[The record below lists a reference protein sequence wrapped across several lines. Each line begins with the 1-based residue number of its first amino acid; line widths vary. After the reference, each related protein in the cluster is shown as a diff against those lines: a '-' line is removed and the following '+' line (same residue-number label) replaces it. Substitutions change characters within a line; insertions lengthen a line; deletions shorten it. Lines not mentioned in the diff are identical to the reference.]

1 MKNLTLIIV
10 LILSVSCSTIQHDA
24 SSPVIQLTKKRCL
37 GKCPVYDLMIYKNG
51 LVTYNGIDNVSKRGV
66 HQFSIPT
73 KKMEALNKLFDDS
86 GFKDIEIKSTKGRDF
101 PITQLTYQNKTVS
114 FKGNVP
120 KNVHVIIEELELIT
134 GI

>member
-1 MKNLTLIIV
+1 MKNLMLITI
-10 LILSVSCSTIQHDA
+10 LIMSISCSTIKHDA
-24 SSPVIQLTKKRCL
+24 SIPVIQLTKKRCL

-51 LVTYNGIDNVSKRGV
+51 LVTYNGIENVSKRGV
-66 HQFSIPT
+66 HQFNIPT
-73 KKMEALNKLFDDS
+73 KKIEELNKLFDQS
-86 GFKDIEIKSTKGRDF
+86 GFKDIVNDKKKGRDF
-101 PITQLTYQNKTVS
+101 PITQLTYHNKTIS